1 MNKTFNQLKLIIM
14 ADETKTV
21 YCMDSRPDNSAL
33 WASLMSG
40 KQESPAE
47 LMALMNSNN
56 FNNNPFIWLVFMWL
70 FRGGMW
76 GANGA
81 EATAENYNSRQIAT
95 LSDTV
100 NTNHNNQ
107 IALDAIKGNS
117 VAIGELATTFNT
129 DFNTISTA
137 LCGIRSAVENVSA
150 SVGYSSEKV
159 INAINLGD
167 ANLMSKMQDCCC
179 STKTAILEQGYQ
191 NQLANERQTNI
202 LSSAIEGVRQATVN
216 GFSQIGYQMASDK
229 ADIINAQN
237 ANTQRILDQM
247 CANTT
252 QTLRD
257 QIAEKDRQLQTQ
269 SILNQLKNSG
279 CNCGGCG
286 C

>member
-1 MNKTFNQLKLIIM
+1 M
-14 ADETKTV
+14 ADEMTKV
-21 YCMDSRPDNSAL
+21 VCMDRPNDNSAL
-33 WASLMSG
+33 WASLMS
-40 KQESPAE
+40 KNNESPAE
-47 LMALMNSNN
+47 LMALLNN
-56 FNNNPFIWLVFMWL
+56 NNMNNNPFIWLIFLYM
-70 FRGGMW
+70 FRGGLW

-117 VAIGELATTFNT
+117 VAIGELAQTFNT

-137 LCGIRSAVENVSA
+137 LCGIRSAVENVGA
-150 SVGYSSEKV
+150 SVGYSSERV

-167 ANLMSKMQDCCC
+167 ANLMSKLQDCCC

-191 NQLANERQTNI
+191 NQLANERQTNV

-229 ADIINAQN
+229 ADIINASN

-252 QTLRD
+252 QELRD
-257 QIAEKDRQLQTQ
+257 QIAQKDRELQTQ
-269 SILNQLKNSG
+269 SILNQLKNGG
-279 CNCGGCG
+279 CNCNGCG